1 LKFVNETSNKSA
13 TGKPPIFGGY
23 KPMLECCIGKY
34 QMALTTNRQHLPPQR
49 QDGGNFMPL
58 NFYYYFF
65 IFIGYLNT
73 QKIDV

>member
-1 LKFVNETSNKSA
+1 
-13 TGKPPIFGGY
+13 
-23 KPMLECCIGKY
+23 MLECCIGKY

-58 NFYYYFF
+58 NFYFYFL

-73 QKIDV
+73 QKSPRCVNYFRVWDKRN

>member
-1 LKFVNETSNKSA
+1 
-13 TGKPPIFGGY
+13 
-23 KPMLECCIGKY
+23 MLECCIGKY

-58 NFYYYFF
+58 IFYYYFL